1 MRFRLS
7 EEHEMTRSVIR
18 EFAEK
23 EVAPSAGRRDE
34 EERFDRGLWTQ
45 MAALGLTG
53 IPWPERYGG
62 AGSDVLAFAVVVEE
76 LSRVCAST
84 GAALGAHTHAGW
96 LIGRYGG
103 ETLKRDCLHPL
114 ASGNLLGSC
123 GFPHDIARKS
133 SADRRHKAPVRAQGV
148 VEGAAEEAIKKAPS
162 GLEVSF
168 CEDDGDFLLNGTF
181 PYVNGAEEADLFV
194 FHAAGCRDNRERSA
208 RDLTFVTW
216 KETRGITAGA
226 KKRKLGLRAWPTGEI
241 TFQNKRL
248 SREHIIGESELSRE
262 IVLSSHDFRHISD
275 AAQAVGIMQG
285 ALEAAVAYAKERK
298 QFGERIG
305 RRQGISFKLADMA
318 AKLDASRLLTY
329 QAAWRLDE
337 GLSCGKEAA
346 AAGAFS
352 VQAAV
357 ASAIEAVQVFGG
369 YGYMR
374 EYRVERFLRDA
385 KCLQANA
392 GEERMRGETIEQL
405 LADN

>member
-34 EERFDRGLWTQ
+34 EERFDRGLWSQ

-62 AGSDVLAFAVVVEE
+62 SGSDVLAFAVVLEE
-76 LSRVCAST
+76 ISRVCAST

-96 LIGRYGG
+96 LIARYGG
-103 ETLKRDCLHPL
+103 EALKRDFLPPL
-114 ASGNLLGSC
+114 ASGMLLGTC
-123 GFPHDIARKS
+123 IFPHDGGRIR
-133 SADRRHKAPVRAQGV
+133 SADRRHKAPASAQGA
-148 VEGAAEEAIKKAPS
+148 VEGAIKKAAS

-168 CEDDGDFLLNGTF
+168 REDDGDFLLNGTF
-181 PYVNGAEEADLFV
+181 PFVNGAEEADLFI
-194 FHAAGCRDNRERSA
+194 FHAAGFRFNRERSA

-216 KETRGITAGA
+216 KETPGLTAGA

-241 TFQNKRL
+241 TFQNSRL
-248 SREHIIGESELSRE
+248 STKHVIGESERSRE
-262 IVLSSHDFRHISD
+262 IDLSSRDFRHISE

-285 ALEAAVAYAKERK
+285 ALEASVAYAKERK

-318 AKLDASRLLTY
+318 AKLEASRLLTY

-346 AAGAFS
+346 AAGAYS

-374 EYRVERFLRDA
+374 EYRMERFLRDA

-392 GEERMRGETIEQL
+392 AEKRMRGETIEQL